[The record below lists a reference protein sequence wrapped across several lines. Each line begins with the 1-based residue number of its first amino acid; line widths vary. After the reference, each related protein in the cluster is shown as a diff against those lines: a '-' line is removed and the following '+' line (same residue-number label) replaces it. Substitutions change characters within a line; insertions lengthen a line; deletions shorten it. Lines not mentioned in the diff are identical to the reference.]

1 MVVLTATK
9 YTKDVDTYDSCYTK
23 NFLNDINYEVN
34 KLNDNNLLNKQYS
47 LTNISLYKKYKSIN
61 YLLGVIILLC
71 IIVIILT
78 ALNKNVEY
86 FDNTSYVI
94 IISIVLAL
102 GIVYIVKLFFDIM
115 SRSNINYDE
124 YLFTKY
130 NNSDTSNFSK
140 TENKGYVTS
149 DISFCNI

>member
-9 YTKDVDTYDSCYTK
+9 YTKDEDTYDSCYTK

-102 GIVYIVKLFFDIM
+102 GIVYIVRLFFDIM

-124 YLFTKY
+124 YLYTKY
-130 NNSDTSNFSK
+130 NNIDTSSFSK

>member
-9 YTKDVDTYDSCYTK
+9 YTKDEDTYDSCYTK

-102 GIVYIVKLFFDIM
+102 GIVYIVKLFFDIT

-124 YLFTKY
+124 YQFTKY

-140 TENKGYVTS
+140 TENKGYVSS

>member
-9 YTKDVDTYDSCYTK
+9 YTKDEDTYDSCYTK

-34 KLNDNNLLNKQYS
+34 KLNDDNLLNKQYS

-102 GIVYIVKLFFDIM
+102 GIVYIVRLFFDIM

-124 YLFTKY
+124 YLYTKY
-130 NNSDTSNFSK
+130 NNIDTSSFSK

>member
-102 GIVYIVKLFFDIM
+102 GIVYIVRLFFDIM

-124 YLFTKY
+124 YLYTKY
-130 NNSDTSNFSK
+130 NNIDTSSFSK

>member
-9 YTKDVDTYDSCYTK
+9 YTTDEDTYDSCYTK

-86 FDNTSYVI
+86 FDNTS
-94 IISIVLAL
+94 
-102 GIVYIVKLFFDIM
+102 
-115 SRSNINYDE
+115 
-124 YLFTKY
+124 
-130 NNSDTSNFSK
+130 
-140 TENKGYVTS
+140 
-149 DISFCNI
+149 